1 MLLQTSNSGL
11 GLADDD
17 KKSSRK
23 SSRGK
28 LGSRAAPLSSQHSKT
43 ILKAAKECDEEEED
57 YAEDGFENESI
68 TGAPGAGKTGN
79 SELVQQLNEGAA
91 VAAVDSDQD
100 LDYE

>member
-1 MLLQTSNSGL
+1 MLLQDSASGL

-17 KKSSRK
+17 KKSSR
-23 SSRGK
+23 SK

-43 ILKAAKECDEEEED
+43 ILKAAEECDEEEED

-79 SELVQQLNEGAA
+79 SELVQQLNEGAEA
-91 VAAVDSDQD
+91 AAAVDSDQD